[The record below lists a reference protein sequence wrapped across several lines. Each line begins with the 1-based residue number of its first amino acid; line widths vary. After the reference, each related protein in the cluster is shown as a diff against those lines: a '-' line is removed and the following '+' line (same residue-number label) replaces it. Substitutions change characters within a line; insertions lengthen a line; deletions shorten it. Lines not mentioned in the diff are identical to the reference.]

1 MLSIPFDFRLK
12 YDEKGPSELKNEYK
26 DAAITIKLN
35 KIKEIQGTLKTEESK
50 GETTDLWV
58 CGLKWV

>member
-1 MLSIPFDFRLK
+1 LLSIPFDFRLK

-35 KIKEIQGTLKTEESK
+35 KIKEIQGTLKTEETK
-50 GETTDLWV
+50 GETTDL
-58 CGLKWV
+58 